1 MTQEQIE
8 YNCEHEIID
17 LGDDESPCYACVLC
31 GYTEGA
37 TSIAQYLFGS
47 GEPL

>member
-17 LGDDESPCYACVLC
+17 LGDEDSQCLACVLC

-37 TSIAQYLFGS
+37 QSIVEYVFRNGGAY
-47 GEPL
+47 